1 LAMIAI
7 DISSVIYRH
16 MLQSRESVF
25 PSTLLQLLKE
35 NAAHSAASLV
45 EDCMVQLT
53 LHGIMGKH
61 TSYTVN
67 HYIYTRDYISLIF
80 ARKFAHEIIVFAKF
94 RYAFTINTLNCFNF
108 TTDSKTQIHDFTN

>member
-1 LAMIAI
+1 MTAM
-7 DISSVIYRH
+7 DISSVIYHH
-16 MLQSRESVF
+16 MLQARDSVF

-61 TSYTVN
+61 
-67 HYIYTRDYISLIF
+67 SLI
-80 ARKFAHEIIVFAKF
+80 
-94 RYAFTINTLNCFNF
+94 L
-108 TTDSKTQIHDFTN
+108 